1 MVDII
6 YITRK
11 IEIMRRGES
20 KVMPIKCML
29 VNKTSKDG
37 NPYQCIEIYITDN
50 VKKVVFLTQ
59 AERELLLLQKKG

>member
-1 MVDII
+1 
-6 YITRK
+6 
-11 IEIMRRGES
+11 
-20 KVMPIKCML
+20 MPIKCML